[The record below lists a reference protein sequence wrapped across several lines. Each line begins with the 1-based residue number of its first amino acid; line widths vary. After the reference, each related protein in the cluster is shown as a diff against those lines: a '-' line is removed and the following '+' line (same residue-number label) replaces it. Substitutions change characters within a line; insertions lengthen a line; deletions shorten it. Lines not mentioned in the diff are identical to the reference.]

1 MNETTL
7 RQWRLFLAVADTGSV
22 AAAARQVSLTQPA
35 VSLGLGQLEER
46 LGERLFDRVGRGLRL
61 NGAGRRLL
69 PEARGLLEQ
78 AHRCESLFQESTLE
92 VTLAAT
98 HTLGNY
104 YLPPLL
110 AAFRRRHPEAAVRL
124 EVINT
129 RRAVERLLSLDT
141 ELALVEGPVSHRR
154 LEVRVWRDDTLVRV
168 ASPALAARL
177 SGQPAA
183 RWPWVMREP
192 GSGTRAVIEARL
204 GEAFPPAERIMQLGA
219 GEAIRQAVL
228 AGAGVGY
235 VSEVAAASALE
246 DGRLV
251 SVTGVGERLRRPL
264 YLLRHRQREQGA
276 GERALLAMLR
286 EQQPPSG
293 APQGSRP

>member
-1 MNETTL
+1 M
-7 RQWRLFLAVADTGSV
+7 
-22 AAAARQVSLTQPA
+22 
-35 VSLGLGQLEER
+35 
-46 LGERLFDRVGRGLRL
+46 
-61 NGAGRRLL
+61 
-69 PEARGLLEQ
+69 
-78 AHRCESLFQESTLE
+78 
-92 VTLAAT
+92 
-98 HTLGNY
+98 
-104 YLPPLL
+104 L